1 MDIFSRDDFFAKNGH
16 FSIKVFNRNVDNL
29 KVIHFYRKKDI
40 FEQDTFFAKK
50 WIFSKITVFWIYHL
64 Y

>member
-1 MDIFSRDDFFAKNGH
+1 MMIFFAKNGH

-50 WIFSKITVFWIYHL
+50 WIFSKIIVFFGFIIFIEC
-64 Y
+64 